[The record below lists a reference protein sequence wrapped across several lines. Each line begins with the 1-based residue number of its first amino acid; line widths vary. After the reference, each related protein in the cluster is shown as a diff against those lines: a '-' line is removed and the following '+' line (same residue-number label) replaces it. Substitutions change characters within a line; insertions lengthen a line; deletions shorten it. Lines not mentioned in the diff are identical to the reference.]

1 VGEKQGRY
9 GKLIAVFYGKLI
21 AKIYGK
27 ILAVYSVSTS
37 GAHLH
42 RIGCW
47 EIAHKQSYSRADA

>member
-27 ILAVYSVSTS
+27 ILAVYMT
-37 GAHLH
+37 LP
-42 RIGCW
+42 
-47 EIAHKQSYSRADA
+47 